1 MERDKHMIE
10 SSIAATAAKF
20 LEPMGT
26 QGLLDFLRKQVVD
39 QQWNIARA
47 QATIAA
53 YEKAIAAIEA
63 KTESSN

>member
-10 SSIAATAAKF
+10 NSIAQTAQKF

-26 QGLLDFLRKQVVD
+26 QGLLDFLRKQITD
-39 QQWNIARA
+39 EHWKIARA

-53 YEKAIAAIEA
+53 YEKAITAIEA
-63 KTESSN
+63 QDQPKN